1 MILNKKTKKKLEN
14 RGYIVIIL
22 GLSSLVFLIN
32 VDNEFLSN
40 SLIIGMSITIIL
52 SIISGIFLIIKP
64 SVLFGLLSGIFLFML
79 GVYDLLITDSW
90 TSGLIFSLLDFTFGF
105 EIFVYSLICLED

>member
-1 MILNKKTKKKLEN
+1 MNKNTKELKN

-22 GLSSLVFLIN
+22 GLLSFLFLIN
-32 VDNEFLSN
+32 VDNKFLSD
-40 SLIIGMSITIIL
+40 SLMIGMSITIIL
-52 SIISGIFLIIKP
+52 SIISGILLIINP
-64 SVLFGLLSGIFLFML
+64 SDSFGLLSGIFLFTL
-79 GVYDLLITDSW
+79 GVYDLLIADSW